1 MLHSKPSVLADFLMS
16 NDNLNFLDDGESIAS
31 TVSQLHHY
39 FKATHS
45 RYKLKQGNLLN
56 RVHVDAK
63 ETAQV
68 QEDVQHLEEVIAL
81 FGRLTDSLSVANRV
95 LHSEAIAQIIGS
107 DADVYKT
114 HLEDETERTF
124 EQAAAQRKVAR
135 QNNE

>member
-1 MLHSKPSVLADFLMS
+1 MS
-16 NDNLNFLDDGESIAS
+16 TDNLNFLDDGESIAS

-39 FKATHS
+39 FKTTHS

-56 RVHVDAK
+56 RVHVNAK

-81 FGRLTDSLSVANRV
+81 FGILTDSLSVANRV

-114 HLEDETERTF
+114 HLEDEQEHASER
-124 EQAAAQRKVAR
+124 AAAERKVAQR
-135 QNNE
+135 NKE

>member
-1 MLHSKPSVLADFLMS
+1 MTT
-16 NDNLNFLDDGESIAS
+16 DNLNFLDDGESIAS

-68 QEDVQHLEEVIAL
+68 QADVQHLEEVIAL
-81 FGRLTDSLSVANRV
+81 FGILTDSLSVANRV
-95 LHSEAIAQIIGS
+95 LHSEAIAQIIGA

-114 HLEDETERTF
+114 HLEDEAERMS
-124 EQAAAQRKVAR
+124 EQAAAERKVAR
-135 QNNE
+135 QNQE